1 MKITAENVIKQL
13 QKKNPQALEYLLD
26 TYNKNIYSL
35 TYRILKDVGC
45 NEDIEECVSDVFV
58 TAWENSHKYNP
69 NKGTI
74 KTWLFIV
81 AKYKALDYR
90 RKIYKEKNLSK
101 EEEIELVSEEQVEN
115 KVILKEEIKQIMT
128 VIDNLG
134 ETDRQIFYRRYF
146 FYEEIE
152 DIAVCLSLTRK
163 AVDNRLWRIRKLLK
177 KEFSNEGRSFS

>member
-1 MKITAENVIKQL
+1 MKITAENVIIQL

-26 TYNKNIYSL
+26 NYNKNIYSL

-69 NKGTI
+69 KKGTI

-90 RKIYKEKNLSK
+90 RKIYKEKNLNK
-101 EEEIELVSEEQVEN
+101 QEEIELVSEEQVEN
-115 KVILKEEIKQIMT
+115 KVIFKEEIKQIMT

-152 DIAVCLSLTRK
+152 DISVCLSLTRK

-177 KEFSNEGRSFS
+177 EQFSNERRSFS